1 MRGRKGVEMITA
13 KTLKHGY
20 NPMVVDD
27 AWGHQL
33 LIQLWFDDDGTLS
46 CSVARRE
53 NSWDTW
59 SPPIEARHA

>member
-1 MRGRKGVEMITA
+1 MSTPQV
-13 KTLKHGY
+13 LKDGY

-33 LIQLWFDDDGTLS
+33 LLQLWVADDGTVS